1 MKQFIFSI
9 LIIILFAVFNINI
22 LAQSISPVSD
32 FGTNPGN
39 LNMYTYIPTGINGST
54 PVVIAMHGC
63 GQTASIYA
71 EQTGWNKLADLHKF
85 YVVYPEQT
93 SANNS
98 SNCFN
103 WFEATDQSKSQG
115 EALSIKEMVDYMISN
130 YSIDSAAIFVTG
142 LSAGAGMSVVMLAT
156 YPEIFDK
163 GAIMAGVP
171 YKAATSSLWALSA
184 MNGAIIKT
192 ATQWGDLVRAEN
204 PSYTGIMPKVAIF
217 HGTLDFTVNIN
228 NATQLIKQWTN
239 VNNADQTIDSTY
251 SSFNDNSNIEKTVY
265 TDSSANEVVVYY
277 KVSGMG
283 HAIALDTGA
292 CTRQGGATGTYSS
305 EENFHSTYWAADFF
319 DLITP
324 PYVIT
329 GSSPVV
335 INAANMTYS
344 VPSTIGSSYN
354 WSVPDGAS
362 ITNGQG
368 SNSITVDFSVNSGYI
383 KVIETNPNNCIYD
396 TVSLYIDVSISSG
409 IKNTSST
416 PSFFYNSMENCIVA
430 NNINLSEINTLIL
443 SNSIGQTIAQRYV
456 VENNKIRLFSDLK
469 PGIYVLNIGSKT
481 INYRIKIMVY

>member
-1 MKQFIFSI
+1 MKQTIFNILSLSI
-9 LIIILFAVFNINI
+9 LFNITLLGQTIN
-22 LAQSISPVSD
+22 QVSD

-39 LNMYTYIPTGINGST
+39 LNMYTYIPTGINGSA

-63 GQTASIYA
+63 SQTANIYA
-71 EQTGWNKLADLHKF
+71 QQTGWNKLADMHKF
-85 YVVYPEQT
+85 YVVYPEQI

-98 SNCFN
+98 TNCFN

-115 EALSIKEMVDYMISN
+115 EALSVKEMVDYMITN

-142 LSAGAGMSVVMLAT
+142 LSAGAGMSAVMLAT

-171 YKAATSSLWALSA
+171 YKAATSSLFALSA

-204 PSYTGIMPKVAIF
+204 PTYTGEMPKVAIF
-217 HGTLDFTVNIN
+217 HGTFDFTVNIN

-239 VNNADQTIDSTY
+239 VNNADQTVDSTY
-251 SSFNDNSNIEKTVY
+251 SSFDGNSSVEKTVY
-265 TDSSANEVVVYY
+265 TDNSANEVVVYY

-292 CTRQGGATGTYSS
+292 CPRQGGATGTYAS
-305 EENFHSTYWAADFF
+305 EEDFHSTYWAADFF
-319 DLITP
+319 DLITL

-335 INAANMTYS
+335 VNATNMTYS
-344 VPSTIGSSYN
+344 VPNTTGSSYS
-354 WSVPDGAS
+354 WIVPDGAS
-362 ITNGQG
+362 ITSGQG
-368 SNSITVDFSVNSGYI
+368 SNTITVDFSINSGYI
-383 KVIETNPNNCIYD
+383 KVIETNSGNCIYD

-409 IKNTSST
+409 ITSTSPT
-416 PSFFYNSMENCIVA
+416 PSFFYNSVENCIVA
-430 NNINLSEINTLIL
+430 NNINLDEVNSLIL
-443 SNSIGQTIAQRYV
+443 SNSIGQAITQRFV
-456 VENNKIRLFSDLK
+456 VENDKIRLVSYLK
-469 PGIYVLNIGSKT
+469 SGIYVLNMNTKAKD
-481 INYRIKIMVY
+481 YRFKIMVY